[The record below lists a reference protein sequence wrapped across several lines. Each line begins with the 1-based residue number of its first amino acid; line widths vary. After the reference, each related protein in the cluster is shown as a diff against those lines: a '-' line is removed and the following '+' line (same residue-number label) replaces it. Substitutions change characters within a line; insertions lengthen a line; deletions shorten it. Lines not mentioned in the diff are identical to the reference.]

1 MKKMILTS
9 LAALS
14 LLAISADAREYKCND
29 KDVII
34 AGFKANPSSDGTPIA
49 ERLKVYHSYRPWQI
63 NNIEERGFTKKT
75 MIGCTANSKG
85 GDVIFY
91 VIHIDK
97 DTGKAYVN
105 SHPTRSYDKFK
116 KVISKKGHGAYIP
129 LN

>member
-14 LLAISADAREYKCND
+14 LLVISADAREYKCND
-29 KDVII
+29 KDVIL
-34 AGFKANPSSDGTPIA
+34 AGIKANPSSIGTPIA
-49 ERLKVYHSYRPWQI
+49 ERMSVYKNYRSWP
-63 NNIEERGFTKKT
+63 IEDVEKRGFTKST
-75 MIGCTANSKG
+75 MIGCTANSDG
-85 GDVIFY
+85 GGVIFY
-91 VIHIDK
+91 VIHVDK
-97 DTGKAYVN
+97 ETGKAYVN

>member
-14 LLAISADAREYKCND
+14 LLAINAYAREYKCDD
-29 KDVII
+29 KDVIV
-34 AGFKANPSSDGTPIA
+34 AALKANPSSDGTPLA

-85 GDVIFY
+85 GDV
-91 VIHIDK
+91 VHIDK
-97 DTGKAYVN
+97 ETGKAYVH
-105 SHPTRSYDKFK
+105 SSPARSYQMLKNG
-116 KVISKKGHGAYIP
+116 IKKGNVVEIK
-129 LN
+129 

>member
-1 MKKMILTS
+1 MKKTILAS
-9 LAALS
+9 LVALS
-14 LLAISADAREYKCND
+14 LLAISANAREYKCND

-105 SHPTRSYDKFK
+105 SSHMRNQKMFK
-116 KVISKKGHGAYIP
+116 NSIKHGVSVEIK
-129 LN
+129 